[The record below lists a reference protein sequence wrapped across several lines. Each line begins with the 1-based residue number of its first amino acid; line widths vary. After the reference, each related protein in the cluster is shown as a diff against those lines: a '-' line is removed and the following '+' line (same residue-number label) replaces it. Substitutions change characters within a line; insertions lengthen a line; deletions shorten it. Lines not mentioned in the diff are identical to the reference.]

1 MPGPSYLVPVFDTLD
16 HHVVFSKLEYM
27 VFAANPL
34 MDLRVTFQNMSSLSS
49 LKKKTCS
56 STQQIKCV
64 VPQGSE
70 TEADSTIVPVFIF
83 YIQI

>member
-1 MPGPSYLVPVFDTLD
+1 MLYFLSWNIMAFT
-16 HHVVFSKLEYM
+16 
-27 VFAANPL
+27 ANPL
-34 MDLRVTFQNMSSLSS
+34 MDLRVTLQNMSSLSS

-70 TEADSTIVPVFIF
+70 TEADGTIVFIF

>member
-1 MPGPSYLVPVFDTLD
+1 MLYFLSWNIMAFT
-16 HHVVFSKLEYM
+16 
-27 VFAANPL
+27 ANPL
-34 MDLRVTFQNMSSLSS
+34 MDLRVTLQNMSSLSS

-56 STQQIKCV
+56 LTQQIKCV

-70 TEADSTIVPVFIF
+70 TEADGTIVFLF

>member
-1 MPGPSYLVPVFDTLD
+1 MLYFLSWNI
-16 HHVVFSKLEYM
+16 M
-27 VFAANPL
+27 AFAANPL
-34 MDLRVTFQNMSSLSS
+34 IIIDLRVTFQNMSSLSS

-70 TEADSTIVPVFIF
+70 TEADSTIVFIF
-83 YIQI
+83 YLQI